1 MLTELYIEN
10 IAVIEKTNIEFTNG
24 LNVLTGETGAGKS
37 IVIDA
42 ISAVL
47 GRRTSRELVRTGADS
62 AYVSARFCNVG
73 EAVIKTLEE
82 LNYSLED
89 GSLLI
94 EREFTLS
101 GKNNCRINGR
111 PAALSVLKESGRYL
125 INIHGQHES
134 YELMSPD
141 LHISYIDSL
150 GNLSEELLEYRKEY
164 AHYRELTR
172 ILNQKDT
179 DDRDRAR
186 RTDLLTFQISELED
200 ANIQIGEQEA
210 LMEERS
216 ILANSSRLREHLKN
230 ASYLLTGDGGEFSG
244 VLSALSDAVDEVES
258 SSNLVS
264 SFSSLSERI
273 RSCYFELQDLASD
286 VSRES
291 ENVEDDPYRLEEIEQ
306 RLDLINRLSKKYGD
320 TEEEMLQYLE
330 TIKTELDT
338 INRFEEDRE
347 KLIEEQKRAFEL
359 CNCLACAISE
369 KRRKVSESFCN
380 QVSEQMRLL
389 DMPSATVAVSQ
400 INCPLSENGI
410 DEIEFLVSTNAG
422 EPPKP
427 VAKVASGGE
436 LSRMM
441 LAIKTVLSHTDPTD
455 TLIFDEVDTGIS
467 GSAARRVGDALKR
480 VSDSAQSLCVT
491 HLPQIAALADSHY
504 LIKKSEKDG
513 RTYTQVKPLS
523 YEGRVEELARIIG
536 GVDIGEAAFD
546 YARELL
552 SHNKDINHN

>member
-10 IAVIEKTNIEFTNG
+10 IAVIEKTNIEFTAG

-62 AYVSARFCNVG
+62 SYVSATFTDVG
-73 EAVIKTLEE
+73 DAVQKTLDE
-82 LNYSLED
+82 LGYTLED
-89 GSLLI
+89 GKLLI

-101 GKNNCRINGR
+101 GKNNCRVNGR
-111 PAALSVLKESGRYL
+111 PAALSALKEIGRYL

-141 LHISYIDSL
+141 LHIGYIDSL
-150 GNLSEELLEYRKEY
+150 GNLSAELENYRREF
-164 AHYRELTR
+164 AHYKELTR

-186 RTDLLTFQISELED
+186 RADLLTFQISELED
-200 ANIQIGEQEA
+200 AQLSVGEQEA

-216 ILANSSRLREHLKN
+216 ILANSSRLREHLSN
-230 ASYLLTGDGGEFSG
+230 ASFMLSGDGGEFQG
-244 VLSALSDAVDEVES
+244 VLSVLSDVADEAES
-258 SSNLVS
+258 ASQLVL
-264 SFSSLSERI
+264 SFAGLSDRL
-273 RSCYFELQDLASD
+273 RSCYFELQDIAS
-286 VSRES
+286 EINH
-291 ENVEDDPYRLEEIEQ
+291 ENDNIEDDPQRLEEIEQ
-306 RLDLINRLSKKYGD
+306 RLDLINKLSKKYGE
-320 TEEEMLQYLE
+320 TEAEMLQYLE
-330 TIKTELDT
+330 NIRSELDA
-338 INRFEEDRE
+338 ISRFEEDRE
-347 KLIEEQKRAFEL
+347 KLTEEHKASFAL
-359 CNCLACAISE
+359 CNDLACTLSE
-369 KRRKVSESFCN
+369 KRRRISESFCK
-380 QVSEQMRLL
+380 QVTEQMRKL

-400 INCPLSENGI
+400 LTCPLNENGI

-467 GSAARRVGDALKR
+467 GSAARRVGDALKN
-480 VSDSAQSLCVT
+480 VSLGTQALCVT

-504 LIKKSEKDG
+504 LISKQEKDG
-513 RTYTQVKPLS
+513 RTYTNVKKLS

-536 GVDIGEAAFD
+536 GVEIGETAYD

-552 SHNKDINHN
+552 SGNTAIS

>member
-10 IAVIEKTNIEFTNG
+10 IAVIEKTNIEFTKG

-73 EAVIKTLEE
+73 EAVLSTLSE
-82 LNYSLED
+82 LGYSLEED
-89 GSLLI
+89 SLLI

-101 GKNNCRINGR
+101 GRNNCRINGR
-111 PAALSVLKESGRYL
+111 PAALSALKEIGRYL

-141 LHISYIDSL
+141 LHIGYIDSL
-150 GNLSEELLEYRKEY
+150 GNLSSDLEEYRKEY

-186 RTDLLTFQISELED
+186 RADLLSFQISELEE
-200 ANIQIGEQEA
+200 ASLQIGEQEA
-210 LMEERS
+210 LVEERS
-216 ILANSSRLREHLKN
+216 VLANSQRLREHLNN
-230 ASYLLTGDGGEFSG
+230 ASYLLMGDGGEFAGALS
-244 VLSALSDAVDEVES
+244 VLSDVSDEVES
-258 SSNLVS
+258 SAALVS
-264 SFSSLSERI
+264 AYTSLSERI
-273 RSCYFELQDLASD
+273 KNCYFELQDLASD
-286 VSRES
+286 ISREG
-291 ENVEDDPYRLEEIEQ
+291 ENIEDDPYRLEEIEQ
-306 RLDLINRLSKKYGD
+306 RLDLINKLSKKYGD
-320 TEEEMLQYLE
+320 TEEEMLQYLSN
-330 TIKTELDT
+330 IKTELDA
-338 INRFEEDRE
+338 ISRFEEDRE
-347 KLIEEQKRAFEL
+347 KLIEEQQKSFEL
-359 CNCLACAISE
+359 CNSLACALSE
-369 KRRKVSESFCN
+369 KRRKVAESFCA
-380 QVSEQMRLL
+380 QVSEQMRQL

-400 INCPLSENGI
+400 LTCPLCENGI

-480 VSDSAQSLCVT
+480 VSKGTQSLCVT

-504 LIKKSEKDG
+504 LISKSEKDG
-513 RTYTQVKPLS
+513 RTYTQVSPLS

-536 GVDIGEAAFD
+536 GVDIGDAAFD

-552 SHNKDINHN
+552 SNNKNFN

>member
-10 IAVIEKTNIEFTNG
+10 IAVIEKTNIEFTKG

-62 AYVSARFCNVG
+62 SYVSAVFTNVG
-73 EAVIKTLEE
+73 DAVLKTLDT
-82 LNYSLED
+82 LGYSLED
-89 GSLLI
+89 GRLLI
-94 EREFTLS
+94 EREFTLA
-101 GKNNCRINGR
+101 GKNNCRVNGR
-111 PAALSVLKESGRYL
+111 PAALSALKEIGRYL

-150 GNLSEELLEYRKEY
+150 GNLSSDLEEYRREY

-172 ILNQKDT
+172 ILNQKEA

-186 RTDLLTFQISELED
+186 RADLLSFQINELEEAD
-200 ANIQIGEQEA
+200 LQTGEQDA

-216 ILANSSRLREHLKN
+216 VLCNSQRLREYLSN
-230 ASYLLTGDGGEFSG
+230 ASYLLSGDGGELQG
-244 VLSALSDAVDEVES
+244 ALSALSDVTDELDS
-258 SSNLVS
+258 AAQLVS
-264 SFSSLSERI
+264 SFTDISERL
-273 RSCYFELQDLASD
+273 RNCYFELQDLASD
-286 VSRES
+286 ISRAGD
-291 ENVEDDPYRLEEIEQ
+291 NIEDDPARLEEIEQ
-306 RLDLINRLSKKYGD
+306 RLDLINKLSKKYGD

-330 TIKTELDT
+330 DIKAEFDA
-338 INRFEEDRE
+338 ICRFEEDRE
-347 KLIEEQKRAFEL
+347 KLMEEQQTSFAL
-359 CNCLACAISE
+359 CNSLAVAISE
-369 KRRKVSESFCN
+369 KRRQIADTFCS
-380 QVSEQMRLL
+380 QVTDQMRKL

-400 INCPLSENGI
+400 LTCPLGDNGI
-410 DEIEFLVSTNAG
+410 DQIEFLVSTNAG

-441 LAIKTVLSHTDPTD
+441 LAIKTVLSHSDPTD

-467 GSAARRVGDALKR
+467 GSAARRVGDALKG
-480 VSDSAQSLCVT
+480 VSSGTQALCVT
-491 HLPQIAALADSHY
+491 HLPQIAALADSHF
-504 LIKKSEKDG
+504 LISKSEKDG
-513 RTYTQVKPLS
+513 RTYTNVARLT
-523 YEGRVEELARIIG
+523 YDGRVEELARIIG
-536 GVDIGEAAFD
+536 GVQVGDAAYD

-552 SHNKDINHN
+552 ADNTSAG